1 MGFMTDTRES
11 RASRLRY
18 EIEEEI
24 ATGRLRP
31 GDRLDES
38 SLAQRFGVSRT
49 PIREALQQLATAGLI
64 EIRPHRGA
72 IVGAPDAR
80 RLIEMFEV
88 MGELEAMCA
97 RLAAR
102 RLQPDREA
110 DLRRTL
116 AACEEAVRDGDTD
129 AYYRENERFHHA
141 VYAAGRNGFL
151 AEQALALARRLAPF
165 RRLQLR
171 VRNRMLAS
179 QAEHRSIVEAIA
191 GGDADK
197 AAELMRAHVTVQG
210 ERFHDL
216 VASLESPPAAT
227 PSAPAPAPRVSRAG

>member
-1 MGFMTDTRES
+1 MNESRNES

-31 GDRLDES
+31 GDRLDEA

-72 IVGAPDAR
+72 VVGAPDAR
-80 RLIEMFEV
+80 RLLEMFEV
-88 MGELEAMCA
+88 MAELEAMCA

-110 DLRRTL
+110 ELRRTL
-116 AACEEAVRDGDTD
+116 GACEVAVGAGDTD
-129 AYYRENERFHHA
+129 AYYRENEGFHHA
-141 VYAAGRNGFL
+141 VYAAGRNAFL
-151 AEQALALARRLAPF
+151 AEQAIALARRLAPF

-191 GGDADK
+191 SGDADR

-216 VASLESPPAAT
+216 VASLDSAVAT
-227 PSAPAPAPRVSRAG
+227 STGAGRVTRAG